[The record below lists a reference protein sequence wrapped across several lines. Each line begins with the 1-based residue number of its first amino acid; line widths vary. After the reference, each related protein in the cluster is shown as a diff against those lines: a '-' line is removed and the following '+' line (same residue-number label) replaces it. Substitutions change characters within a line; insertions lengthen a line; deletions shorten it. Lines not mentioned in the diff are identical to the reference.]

1 MRISDWSSDVCSSDL
16 VVSLAELYHA
26 NKQPAEAVT
35 TLQKAIQ
42 AKKATN
48 EAVPE
53 TWYKRMLAIAYDA
66 KRMDLAVPASLDL
79 VSARS
84 EEHTSELQ
92 SLMRISYA
100 VFCLKKK
107 KSTFYQN
114 TKAKISPDIDMQTH
128 TSP

>member
-79 VSARS
+79 VSAYPSADNWRD
-84 EEHTSELQ
+84 
-92 SLMRISYA
+92 SLIIFRDTGKLDDQATLNLIDR
-100 VFCLKKK
+100 
-107 KSTFYQN
+107 KSTRLN
-114 TKAKISPDIDMQTH
+114 S
-128 TSP
+128 SN